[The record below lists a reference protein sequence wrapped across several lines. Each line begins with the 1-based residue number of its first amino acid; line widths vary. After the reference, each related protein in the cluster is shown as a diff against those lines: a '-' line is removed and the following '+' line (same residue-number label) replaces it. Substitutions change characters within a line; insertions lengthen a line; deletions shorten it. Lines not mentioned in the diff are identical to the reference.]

1 MSTCTNVCKLCDRLI
16 ISDAVTFDA
25 TTNTLIIDIPAS
37 TYFRGEKYCI
47 VVAQAI
53 PETTTINAVVAISIG
68 GDTTTLYPLVRSN
81 CLQLT
86 ACSIRTRTRY
96 ATCVVTDSVS
106 GTFRLLGDVP
116 CSPNTALASL
126 PIVATT
132 TPTPAPAVDPALFR
146 ATETIAP
153 NSTITKTTTTK
164 TVVSNKVGGAE

>member
-1 MSTCTNVCKLCDRLI
+1 MSTCKNVCRLCDKLI
-16 ISDAVTFDA
+16 ISNSVTFDA
-25 TTNTLIIDIPAS
+25 GTNTLIIDIPAS
-37 TYFRGEKYCI
+37 TYYRGEKYCI

-53 PETTTINAVVAISIG
+53 PEATTINALVAISIG

-126 PIVATT
+126 PIVADAV
-132 TPTPAPAVDPALFR
+132 APATFR
-146 ATETIAP
+146 AVAP